1 MPDNLVGLER
11 TDAPRTA
18 SAADAVAAAEVKD
31 LRWPGVV
38 MVLLI
43 LAGLWWPLVT
53 LAAAAVAALIADREQ
68 AVVLAAVGL
77 ALLLLS

>member
-1 MPDNLVGLER
+1 VQDNLVEPEQ
-11 TDAPRTA
+11 THAPRTI
-18 SAADAVAAAEVKD
+18 SAAEAGPAPEVKD

-43 LAGLWWPLVT
+43 LAAFWWPPVA
-53 LAAAAVAALIADREQ
+53 LAGAAVAWLIADREQ
-68 AVVLAAVGL
+68 AVVLAAVGV